1 MKNARL
7 NGASTAPGRVFLKKG
22 REGPVR
28 GGNPWV
34 FSQAIDRVEPVAI
47 EPGARVWVL
56 DAAGATIGHGYYN
69 PATTIAVR
77 MLALGGEPGPA
88 DIVRCRIEHA
98 LKLRERV
105 VGQDT
110 DCYRIL
116 NGDGDGLS
124 GVVVDRYGDVAVMQL
139 LTGGAERMRAEI
151 VEHLNQ
157 MISPR
162 AIFERSQ
169 GAVRRQEGLEDRV
182 GVIASAPAREVI
194 VSDVVGENGLRE
206 HGVRENGL
214 LMIVDLERGQK
225 TGAFLDQ
232 RENRARFGA
241 LAAGAR
247 VLDLCCYSGGF
258 ALNALRGGAKEVVA
272 VDTSAHA
279 LDCARRN
286 LELNGYPAGAVRFVH
301 GEAGE
306 FLGRRDELFDL
317 IVLDP
322 PPFARSR
329 ADARRAEHLY
339 VGLNALAL
347 RALSPGGFLMTFSC
361 SSHFCGEDF
370 VRAMRIAEGR
380 SGRRMRLLARLG
392 PGPDHPVLL
401 GHPEGEYLTG
411 VLLRDLG

>member
-1 MKNARL
+1 LKPSRPD
-7 NGASTAPGRVFLKKG
+7 GASITPARVFLKKG

-34 FSQAIDRVEPVAI
+34 FSQAIDRVEPAAI

-56 DAAGATIGHGYYN
+56 DAAGATLGHGYYN
-69 PATTIAVR
+69 PATTIAIR

-88 DIVRCRIEHA
+88 EIVRWRIERA

-105 VGQDT
+105 VDADT
-110 DCYRIL
+110 NCCRLL

-124 GVVVDRYGDVAVMQL
+124 GVVVDRYGDAAVMQL
-139 LTGGAERMRAEI
+139 LTAGAERMRDEI
-151 VEHLNQ
+151 VANLKAA
-157 MISPR
+157 ISPR
-162 AIFERSQ
+162 MIFERSQ

-182 GVIASAPAREVI
+182 GAIVGAPA
-194 VSDVVGENGLRE
+194 GEAV
-206 HGVRENGL
+206 VRENGIR
-214 LMIVDLERGQK
+214 MTVDLERGQK

-232 RENRARFGA
+232 RENRARLGA

-247 VLDLCCYSGGF
+247 VLDLCCYTGGF
-258 ALNALRGGAKEVVA
+258 ALNAIKGGAREVVA

-286 LELNGYPAGAVRFVH
+286 LELNGYPASAVRFVH

-306 FLGRRDELFDL
+306 FLGSGGERFDPFDL

-339 VGLNALAL
+339 VELNALAL
-347 RALSPGGFLMTFSC
+347 GALAEGGFLMTFSC

-370 VRAMRIAEGR
+370 VRAVRIAEGR
-380 SGRRMRLLARLG
+380 SRRRMRLLARLG

-401 GHPEGEYLTG
+401 GHLEGEYLTG
-411 VLLRDLG
+411 LLLRDLG

>member
-1 MKNARL
+1 LKL
-7 NGASTAPGRVFLKKG
+7 PLPDGAAKAAARVFLKKG
-22 REGPVR
+22 RDGPVR

-34 FSQAIDRVEPVAI
+34 FSQAIDRVEPAAI

-56 DAAGATIGHGYYN
+56 DAAGATLGHGYYN
-69 PATTIAVR
+69 SATTIAVR

-88 DIVRCRIEHA
+88 EIVRWRIERA

-105 VGQDT
+105 VDGDT
-110 DCYRIL
+110 DCYRLL

-124 GVVVDRYGDVAVMQL
+124 GVVVDRYCDAAVMQL
-139 LTGGAERMRAEI
+139 LTAGAERMRDEI
-151 VEHLNQ
+151 VEHLKAA
-157 MISPR
+157 ISPR
-162 AIFERSQ
+162 MIFERSQ

-182 GVIASAPAREVI
+182 GAIVGAPA
-194 VSDVVGENGLRE
+194 GEAA
-206 HGVRENGL
+206 VRENGIR
-214 LMIVDLERGQK
+214 MTVDLERGQK

-232 RENRARFGA
+232 RENRARLGA

-247 VLDLCCYSGGF
+247 MLDLCCHTGGF
-258 ALNALRGGAKEVVA
+258 ALNAIKGGAREVVA

-279 LDCARRN
+279 LERARRN
-286 LELNGYPAGAVRFVH
+286 LELNGYPASAVRFVH

-306 FLGRRDELFDL
+306 LLSGGGERLDPFDL

-339 VGLNALAL
+339 VELNALAL
-347 RALSPGGFLMTFSC
+347 GALAPGGFLMTFSC

-370 VRAMRIAEGR
+370 VRAVRIAEGR
-380 SGRRMRLLARLG
+380 SGRRRMRLLARLG
-392 PGPDHPVLL
+392 PGADHPVLL

>member
-1 MKNARL
+1 M
-7 NGASTAPGRVFLKKG
+7 TPGRIFLKKG
-22 REGPVR
+22 RDGPIR

-34 FSQAIDRVEPVAI
+34 FSQAIDRVEPSAI
-47 EPGARVWVL
+47 EAGARVWVL
-56 DAAGATIGHGYYN
+56 DAAGATLGHGYYN

-88 DIVRCRIEHA
+88 EIIGSRMERA
-98 LKLRERV
+98 LRLRESV
-105 VGQDT
+105 IGADT
-110 DCYRIL
+110 DCYRML

-124 GVVVDRYGDVAVMQL
+124 GVVVDRYGDVAVVQL
-139 LTGGAERMRAEI
+139 LTAGAERMRTEI
-151 VEHLNQ
+151 VEHLQ
-157 MISPR
+157 SMISPR

-169 GAVRRQEGLEDRV
+169 GAVRRQEGLEDTV
-182 GVIASAPAREVI
+182 GVIAGAAAGEVSVNEI
-194 VSDVVGENGLRE
+194 RVSENGIK
-206 HGVRENGL
+206 
-214 LMIVDLERGQK
+214 MIVDLEHGQK
-225 TGAFLDQ
+225 SGAFLDQ

-247 VLDLCCYSGGF
+247 VLDLCCYTGGF
-258 ALNALRGGAKEVVA
+258 ALHALKGGAAEVVA

-279 LDCARRN
+279 LDRAQRN
-286 LELNGYPAGAVRFVH
+286 LELNGYPASAVRLVH
-301 GEAGE
+301 GEAGT
-306 FLGRRDELFDL
+306 FLGQRTERFDL

-339 VGLNALAL
+339 VELNALAL
-347 RALSPGGFLMTFSC
+347 GALNPGGFLMTFSC

-370 VRAMRIAEGR
+370 VRAVRIAEGR

>member
-1 MKNARL
+1 
-7 NGASTAPGRVFLKKG
+7 VFLKKG

-34 FSQAIDRVEPVAI
+34 FSRAIDRVEPVPI

-56 DAAGATIGHGYYN
+56 DAAGATIGHGYFN

-77 MLALGGEPGPA
+77 MLALSGETGPSE
-88 DIVRCRIEHA
+88 IVRWRIEHA

-105 VGQDT
+105 VASDT

-124 GVVVDRYGDVAVMQL
+124 GVVVDRYGGVAVMQL
-139 LTGGAERMRAEI
+139 LTAGAERMRAEI

-157 MISPR
+157 LISPR
-162 AIFERSQ
+162 AILERSQ

-182 GVIASAPAREVI
+182 GVIAGALA
-194 VSDVVGENGLRE
+194 GEALMNENR
-206 HGVRENGL
+206 VRENGL
-214 LMIVDLERGQK
+214 LLTVDLERGQK

-247 VLDLCCYSGGF
+247 VLDLCCYTGGF
-258 ALNALRGGAKEVVA
+258 ALNALSGGAKEIVG

-286 LELNGYPAGAVRFVH
+286 LELNGYPSGAVRFVH

-339 VGLNALAL
+339 VELNALAL
-347 RALSPGGFLMTFSC
+347 RALNSGGFLMTFSC

-370 VRAMRIAEGR
+370 IRAMRIAEGR

-411 VLLRDLG
+411 VLLRDLS

>member
-1 MKNARL
+1 LKTSRPD
-7 NGASTAPGRVFLKKG
+7 GASTTPGRVFLKKG

-34 FSQAIDRVEPVAI
+34 FSQAIDRVEPAAI
-47 EPGARVWVL
+47 EPGARVWVI
-56 DAAGATIGHGYYN
+56 DAAGATLGHGYYN
-69 PATTIAVR
+69 SATTIAVR
-77 MLALGGEPGPA
+77 MLALSGEPGPA
-88 DIVRCRIEHA
+88 EIVRWRMERA

-105 VGQDT
+105 VHPDTDGPDT
-110 DCYRIL
+110 DCYRML

-124 GVVVDRYGDVAVMQL
+124 GVVVDRYGDVAVVQL
-139 LTGGAERMRAEI
+139 LTAGAERIRAEI
-151 VEHLNQ
+151 VKHLSL

-162 AIFERSQ
+162 TIFERSQ

-182 GVIASAPAREVI
+182 GVIAGAAG
-194 VSDVVGENGLRE
+194 GEAMVTENR
-206 HGVRENGL
+206 VR
-214 LMIVDLERGQK
+214 IAVDLEHGQK

-232 RENRARFGA
+232 RENRARFGR
-241 LAAGAR
+241 LAAGMR
-247 VLDLCCYSGGF
+247 VLDLCCYTGGF
-258 ALNALRGGAKEVVA
+258 ALNALKGGANEVVA

-279 LDCARRN
+279 LDWAQRN
-286 LELNGYPAGAVRFVH
+286 LELNGYPPDAVRLVH

-306 FLGRRDELFDL
+306 LLGKRDGLFDM

-322 PPFARSR
+322 PPFARGR

-339 VGLNALAL
+339 VELNALAIS
-347 RALSPGGFLMTFSC
+347 ALSPGGFLMTFSC
-361 SSHFCGEDF
+361 SSHFHGEDF
-370 VRAMRIAEGR
+370 VRAVRIAEGR
-380 SGRRMRLLARLG
+380 SGRRMRLLERLG

>member
-1 MKNARL
+1 MAVRGQLKNPRPH
-7 NGASTAPGRVFLKKG
+7 GASMAPGRVFLKPG

-34 FSQAIDRVEPVAI
+34 FSQAIDRVEPDGI
-47 EPGARVWVL
+47 EPGARVWIL
-56 DAAGATIGHGYYN
+56 DAAGATLGHGYYH

-88 DIVRCRIEHA
+88 EIIRWRLERA
-98 LKLRERV
+98 LELRACV
-105 VGQDT
+105 IGPGT
-110 DCYRIL
+110 DCYRMV

-124 GVVVDRYGDVAVMQL
+124 GVVVDRYGEVAVVQL
-139 LTGGAERMRAEI
+139 LTAGAERMREEI
-151 VEHLNQ
+151 VEHLNR

-182 GVIASAPAREVI
+182 GVLMGAPAGEVV
-194 VSDVVGENGLRE
+194 VSENGVWMLAGVE
-206 HGVRENGL
+206 H
-214 LMIVDLERGQK
+214 GQK

-232 RENRARFGA
+232 RENRVRCGA
-241 LAAGAR
+241 LASGAR
-247 VLDLCCYSGGF
+247 VLDLCCYAGGF
-258 ALNALRGGAKEVVA
+258 ALNALKGGAKETVA
-272 VDTSAHA
+272 VDTSERA
-279 LDCARRN
+279 LDWARRN
-286 LELNGYPAGAVRFVH
+286 LELNGYPPGAIRFVH

-306 FLGRRDELFDL
+306 FLGKRDERFDL

-339 VGLNALAL
+339 VELNA
-347 RALSPGGFLMTFSC
+347 RALGALNPGGFLMTFSC
-361 SSHFCGEDF
+361 SSHFHGEDF
-370 VRAMRIAEGR
+370 VRAVRIAGGR
-380 SGRRMRLLARLG
+380 AERRMRLLARLG
-392 PGPDHPVLL
+392 PSPDHPVLL
-401 GHPEGEYLTG
+401 GHPEGEYLSG

>member
-1 MKNARL
+1 M
-7 NGASTAPGRVFLKKG
+7 TPGRVFLKKG

-34 FSQAIDRVEPVAI
+34 FSQAIDRVEPAAI
-47 EPGARVWVL
+47 EPGARVWIL
-56 DAAGATIGHGYYN
+56 DNAGATLGHGYYN

-88 DIVRCRIEHA
+88 EIVRWRLERA
-98 LKLRERV
+98 LKLREWV
-105 VGQDT
+105 IGPGT
-110 DCYRIL
+110 DCCRML

-124 GVVVDRYGDVAVMQL
+124 GVVVDRYGETAVVQL
-139 LTGGAERMRAEI
+139 LTAGAERMREEI
-151 VEHLNQ
+151 VGHLNL

-182 GVIASAPAREVI
+182 GVLYGAPADEVV
-194 VSDVVGENGLRE
+194 VSENG
-206 HGVRENGL
+206 VRML
-214 LMIVDLERGQK
+214 ASLEYGQK
-225 TGAFLDQ
+225 TGLFLDQ

-241 LAAGAR
+241 LASGAR
-247 VLDLCCYSGGF
+247 VLDLCCYAGGF
-258 ALNALRGGAKEVVA
+258 ALNALKGGAKETVA
-272 VDTSAHA
+272 VDTSERA
-279 LDCARRN
+279 LGWARRN
-286 LELNGYPAGAVRFVH
+286 LELNGYPADAVRFVH
-301 GEAGE
+301 GDAGK
-306 FLGRRDELFDL
+306 FLGKRDERFDL

-339 VGLNALAL
+339 VELNALAL
-347 RALSPGGFLMTFSC
+347 GALNPGGFLMTFSC

-370 VRAMRIAEGR
+370 VRAVRIAEGR

>member
-1 MKNARL
+1 
-7 NGASTAPGRVFLKKG
+7 VFIKRG

-34 FSQAIDRVEPVAI
+34 FSQAIDRVEPAAI

-56 DAAGATIGHGYYN
+56 DAAGTTLGHGYYN

-88 DIVRCRIEHA
+88 EIVSWRMRRA
-98 LKLRERV
+98 LRLREQLI
-105 VGQDT
+105 GPDT
-110 DCYRIL
+110 DCYRML

-124 GVVVDRYGDVAVMQL
+124 GVIVDRYGEVAVVQL
-139 LTGGAERMRAEI
+139 LTAGAERMRAEI
-151 VEHLNQ
+151 VEQLNLT
-157 MISPR
+157 ISPR

-182 GVIASAPAREVI
+182 GLIAGSPAGEV
-194 VSDVVGENGLRE
+194 L
-206 HGVRENGL
+206 VRENDL
-214 LMIVDLERGQK
+214 RMTADLEHGQK

-232 RENRARFGA
+232 RENRAHFGR

-247 VLDLCCYSGGF
+247 VLDLCCYGGGF
-258 ALNALRGGAKEVVA
+258 ALNALKGGAKEVVA

-279 LDCARRN
+279 LDWARRN
-286 LELNGYPAGAVRFVH
+286 LELNGYPPDAVRFVH

-306 FLGRRDELFDL
+306 MLARRDGVFDS

-329 ADARRAEHLY
+329 GDARRAEHLY
-339 VGLNALAL
+339 VELNALAMG
-347 RALSPGGFLMTFSC
+347 ALSPGGFLMTFSC
-361 SSHFCGEDF
+361 SSHFRGEDF
-370 VRAMRIAEGR
+370 VRAVRIAEGR
-380 SGRRMRLLARLG
+380 SVRRMRLLARLG

>member
-1 MKNARL
+1 M
-7 NGASTAPGRVFLKKG
+7 TPGRVFLKKG

-34 FSQAIDRVEPVAI
+34 FSQAIDRVEPAAI
-47 EPGARVWVL
+47 EPGARVWIL
-56 DAAGATIGHGYYN
+56 DNAGATLGHGYYN

-88 DIVRCRIEHA
+88 EIVRWRLERA
-98 LKLRERV
+98 LKLRAWV
-105 VGQDT
+105 IGPGT
-110 DCYRIL
+110 DCCRML

-124 GVVVDRYGDVAVMQL
+124 GVVVDRYGETAVVQL
-139 LTGGAERMRAEI
+139 LTAGAARMREEI
-151 VEHLNQ
+151 VGHLNL

-182 GVIASAPAREVI
+182 GVLYGAPADEVV
-194 VSDVVGENGLRE
+194 VSENG
-206 HGVRENGL
+206 VRML
-214 LMIVDLERGQK
+214 ASLEYGQK
-225 TGAFLDQ
+225 TGLFLDQ

-241 LAAGAR
+241 LATGAR
-247 VLDLCCYSGGF
+247 VLDLCCYAGGF
-258 ALNALRGGAKEVVA
+258 ALNALKGGAKETVA
-272 VDTSAHA
+272 LDTSERA
-279 LDCARRN
+279 LGWARRN
-286 LELNGYPAGAVRFVH
+286 LELNGYPPDAIRFVH

-306 FLGRRDELFDL
+306 FLGKRDERFDL

-339 VGLNALAL
+339 VELNALAL
-347 RALSPGGFLMTFSC
+347 GALNPGGFLMTFSC

-370 VRAMRIAEGR
+370 VRAVRIAEGR

>member
-1 MKNARL
+1 LNSSRP
-7 NGASTAPGRVFLKKG
+7 NGASTTPGRVFLKKG
-22 REGPVR
+22 RDGPIR

-34 FSQAIDRVEPVAI
+34 FSQAIDRVEPGAL
-47 EPGARVWVL
+47 EPGVRVWVL

-77 MLALGGEPGPA
+77 MLALGGEPAPA
-88 DIVRCRIEHA
+88 EIVRWRIERA
-98 LKLRERV
+98 SKLRERV
-105 VGQDT
+105 VGADT
-110 DCYRIL
+110 NCYRIL

-124 GVVVDRYGDVAVMQL
+124 GVVVDRYGEVAVMQL
-139 LTGGAERMRAEI
+139 LTAGAERMRAEI

-157 MISPR
+157 LISPH
-162 AIFERSQ
+162 AILERSQ
-169 GAVRRQEGLEDRV
+169 GAVRRQEGLDDRV
-182 GVIASAPAREVI
+182 GVVAGAPA
-194 VSDVVGENGLRE
+194 GEAVMNENR
-206 HGVRENGL
+206 VRENGL
-214 LMIVDLERGQK
+214 SMTVDLERGQK

-247 VLDLCCYSGGF
+247 VLDLCCYTGGF
-258 ALNALRGGAKEVVA
+258 ALNALKGGAKEIVA
-272 VDTSAHA
+272 VDTSTHA

-286 LELNGYPAGAVRFVH
+286 LELNGYPSGAVRFVH

-306 FLGRRDELFDL
+306 YLGRRDELFDF

-339 VGLNALAL
+339 VELNALAL

>member
-1 MKNARL
+1 M
-7 NGASTAPGRVFLKKG
+7 TPGRVFLKKG

-34 FSQAIDRVEPVAI
+34 FSQAIDRVEPAAI
-47 EPGARVWVL
+47 EPGARVWIL
-56 DAAGATIGHGYYN
+56 DNAGATLGHGYYN

-88 DIVRCRIEHA
+88 EIVRWRLERA
-98 LKLRERV
+98 LKLRAWV
-105 VGQDT
+105 IGPGT
-110 DCYRIL
+110 DCCRML

-124 GVVVDRYGDVAVMQL
+124 GVVVDRYGETAVVQL
-139 LTGGAERMRAEI
+139 LTAGAARMREEI
-151 VEHLNQ
+151 VGHLNL

-182 GVIASAPAREVI
+182 GVLYGAPADEVV
-194 VSDVVGENGLRE
+194 VSENG
-206 HGVRENGL
+206 VRML
-214 LMIVDLERGQK
+214 ASLEYGQK
-225 TGAFLDQ
+225 TGLFLDQ

-241 LAAGAR
+241 LASGAR
-247 VLDLCCYSGGF
+247 VLDLCCYAGGF
-258 ALNALRGGAKEVVA
+258 ALNALKGGAKETVA
-272 VDTSAHA
+272 VDTSERA
-279 LDCARRN
+279 LGWARRN
-286 LELNGYPAGAVRFVH
+286 LELNGFPADAVRFVH
-301 GEAGE
+301 GDAGE
-306 FLGRRDELFDL
+306 FLGKRDERFDL

-339 VGLNALAL
+339 VELNALAL
-347 RALSPGGFLMTFSC
+347 GALNPGGFLMTFSC

-370 VRAMRIAEGR
+370 VRAVRIAEGR

>member
-1 MKNARL
+1 MTR
-7 NGASTAPGRVFLKKG
+7 GRVFLKKG

-34 FSQAIDRVEPVAI
+34 FSQAIDRVEPAAI
-47 EPGARVWVL
+47 EPGARVWIL
-56 DAAGATIGHGYYN
+56 DSAGATLGHGYYN

-88 DIVRCRIEHA
+88 EIVRWRLERA

-105 VGQDT
+105 IGPGT
-110 DCYRIL
+110 DCCRVL

-124 GVVVDRYGDVAVMQL
+124 GVVVDRYGEIAVIQL
-139 LTGGAERMRAEI
+139 LTAGAERMREEI
-151 VEHLNQ
+151 VGHLNL

-162 AIFERSQ
+162 TIFERSQ

-182 GVIASAPAREVI
+182 GVLYGPPADEVV
-194 VSDVVGENGLRE
+194 VSENG
-206 HGVRENGL
+206 VRML
-214 LMIVDLERGQK
+214 ASLEYGQK
-225 TGAFLDQ
+225 TGLFLDQ
-232 RENRARFGA
+232 RENRGRFGA
-241 LAAGAR
+241 LATGAR
-247 VLDLCCYSGGF
+247 VLDLCCYAGGF
-258 ALNALRGGAKEVVA
+258 ALNALKGGAKETVA
-272 VDTSAHA
+272 VDTSERA
-279 LDCARRN
+279 LGWARRN
-286 LELNGYPAGAVRFVH
+286 LELNGYPPDAIRFVH

-306 FLGRRDELFDL
+306 FLGKRDERFDL
-317 IVLDP
+317 IALDP

-339 VGLNALAL
+339 VELNALAL
-347 RALSPGGFLMTFSC
+347 GALNPGGFLMTFSC

-370 VRAMRIAEGR
+370 VRAVRIAEGR

>member
-1 MKNARL
+1 M
-7 NGASTAPGRVFLKKG
+7 
-22 REGPVR
+22 R

-34 FSQAIDRVEPVAI
+34 FSQAIDRVEPVGI
-47 EPGARVWVL
+47 ERGARVWVL
-56 DAAGATIGHGYYN
+56 DAAGATLGHGYYN

-88 DIVRCRIEHA
+88 EIVRWRIERA
-98 LKLRERV
+98 LELRERV
-105 VGQDT
+105 VGAAT

-124 GVVVDRYGDVAVMQL
+124 GVVLDRYGDVAVMQL
-139 LTGGAERMRAEI
+139 LTAGAERMREEI
-151 VEHLNQ
+151 VEHLNL

-182 GVIASAPAREVI
+182 GVIAGTPAGEVV
-194 VSDVVGENGLRE
+194 VSENG
-206 HGVRENGL
+206 VR
-214 LMIVDLERGQK
+214 IAADLEHGQK

-247 VLDLCCYSGGF
+247 VLDLCCYTGGF
-258 ALNALRGGAKEVVA
+258 ALNALKGGAKEVVA
-272 VDTSAHA
+272 VDTSAQA
-279 LDCARRN
+279 LQWARRN
-286 LELNGYPAGAVRFVH
+286 LELNDYPPDAILFVH

-306 FLGRRDELFDL
+306 LLGRRDERFDL

-339 VGLNALAL
+339 VELNALAIG
-347 RALSPGGFLMTFSC
+347 ALGPGGFLMTFSC
-361 SSHFCGEDF
+361 SSHFRGEDF
-370 VRAMRIAEGR
+370 VRAVRIAEGR
-380 SGRRMRLLARLG
+380 AKRRMRLLARLG

-411 VLLRDLG
+411 VLLRDLD

>member
-1 MKNARL
+1 LKTPRP
-7 NGASTAPGRVFLKKG
+7 NGAVTAPARVFLKKG

-56 DAAGATIGHGYYN
+56 DAAGATLGHGYYN

-77 MLALGGEPGPA
+77 MLALGGEPGPTE
-88 DIVRCRIEHA
+88 IVRWRIEQA
-98 LKLRERV
+98 LKLRGRV
-105 VGQDT
+105 IGPDT
-110 DCYRIL
+110 DCYRML

-124 GVVVDRYGDVAVMQL
+124 GVVVDRYGEVAVMQL
-139 LTGGAERMRAEI
+139 LTAGAERMREEI
-151 VEHLNQ
+151 VEHLNLT
-157 MISPR
+157 ISPR

-182 GVIASAPAREVI
+182 GVTTGAAAGEVI
-194 VSDVVGENGLRE
+194 TSENGIK
-206 HGVRENGL
+206 
-214 LMIVDLERGQK
+214 MTVDLEHGQK

-247 VLDLCCYSGGF
+247 VLDLCCYTGGF
-258 ALNALRGGAKEVVA
+258 ALNALMGGAKEVVA

-286 LELNGYPAGAVRFVH
+286 LELNGYPSGAVRFVR
-301 GEAGE
+301 GEAGD
-306 FLGRRDELFDL
+306 FLGKREDRFDL

-339 VGLNALAL
+339 VELNALAIG
-347 RALSPGGFLMTFSC
+347 ALGPGGFLMTFSC
-361 SSHFCGEDF
+361 SSHFRGEDF
-370 VRAMRIAEGR
+370 VRAVRIAEGR

>member
-1 MKNARL
+1 MKIPRPD
-7 NGASTAPGRVFLKKG
+7 GASITPGRIFLKKG
-22 REGPVR
+22 RDGPIR

-34 FSQAIDRVEPVAI
+34 FSQAIDRVEPSAI
-47 EPGARVWVL
+47 EAGARVWVL
-56 DAAGATIGHGYYN
+56 DAAGATLGHGYCN

-88 DIVRCRIEHA
+88 EIIGWRMERA
-98 LKLRERV
+98 WKLRESV
-105 VGQDT
+105 IGADT
-110 DCYRIL
+110 DCYRML

-124 GVVVDRYGDVAVMQL
+124 GVVVDRYGDVAVVQL
-139 LTGGAERMRAEI
+139 LTAGAERMRNEI
-151 VEHLNQ
+151 VEHLKS

-169 GAVRRQEGLEDRV
+169 GAVRRQEGLEDTVGMIAGAAAGEVSVSEIRV
-182 GVIASAPAREVI
+182 S
-194 VSDVVGENGLRE
+194 ENGIK
-206 HGVRENGL
+206 
-214 LMIVDLERGQK
+214 MIVDLEHGQK
-225 TGAFLDQ
+225 SGAFLDQ

-247 VLDLCCYSGGF
+247 VLDLCCYTGGF
-258 ALNALRGGAKEVVA
+258 ALHALKGGAAEVVA

-279 LDCARRN
+279 LDRAQRN
-286 LELNGYPAGAVRFVH
+286 LELNGYPASAVRLVH
-301 GEAGE
+301 GEAGI
-306 FLGRRDELFDL
+306 FLGKRNERFDL

-339 VGLNALAL
+339 VELNALAL
-347 RALSPGGFLMTFSC
+347 GALNPGGFLMTFSC

-370 VRAMRIAEGR
+370 VRAVRIAEGR

-401 GHPEGEYLTG
+401 GHSEGEYLTG
-411 VLLRDLG
+411 VLLRDLD

>member
-1 MKNARL
+1 MKTPRPD
-7 NGASTAPGRVFLKKG
+7 GASITPGRIFLKKG
-22 REGPVR
+22 RDGPIR

-34 FSQAIDRVEPVAI
+34 FSQAIDRVEPSAI
-47 EPGARVWVL
+47 EAGARVWVL
-56 DAAGATIGHGYYN
+56 DAAGATLGHGYYN

-88 DIVRCRIEHA
+88 EIIGWRMERA
-98 LKLRERV
+98 LKLRESV
-105 VGQDT
+105 IDADT
-110 DCYRIL
+110 DCYRML

-124 GVVVDRYGDVAVMQL
+124 GVVVDRYGDVAVVQL
-139 LTGGAERMRAEI
+139 LTAGAERMRNEI
-151 VEHLNQ
+151 VEHLKS

-169 GAVRRQEGLEDRV
+169 GAVRRQEGLEDTVGMIAGAAAGEVSVSEIRV
-182 GVIASAPAREVI
+182 S
-194 VSDVVGENGLRE
+194 ENGIK
-206 HGVRENGL
+206 
-214 LMIVDLERGQK
+214 MIVDLEHGQK
-225 TGAFLDQ
+225 SGAFLDQ

-247 VLDLCCYSGGF
+247 VLDLCCYTGGF
-258 ALNALRGGAKEVVA
+258 ALHALKGGAAEVVA

-279 LDCARRN
+279 LDLAQRN
-286 LELNGYPAGAVRFVH
+286 LELNGYPASAVRLVH
-301 GEAGE
+301 GEAGI
-306 FLGRRDELFDL
+306 FLGKRNERFDL

-339 VGLNALAL
+339 VELNALAL
-347 RALSPGGFLMTFSC
+347 GALNPGGFLMTFSC

-411 VLLRDLG
+411 VLLRDLD

>member
-1 MKNARL
+1 MKNPRP
-7 NGASTAPGRVFLKKG
+7 NRGSTTPGRVFLKKG

-34 FSQAIDRVEPVAI
+34 FSQAIERVEPAAI

-56 DAAGATIGHGYYN
+56 DAAGATLGHGYYN

-88 DIVRCRIEHA
+88 EIVRWRIEHA
-98 LKLRERV
+98 LRLRERV
-105 VGQDT
+105 VSPET
-110 DCYRIL
+110 DCYRML

-124 GVVVDRYGDVAVMQL
+124 GVVVDRYGDVAVVQL
-139 LTGGAERMRAEI
+139 LTAGAERMREEI
-151 VEHLNQ
+151 VEHLKR

-169 GAVRRQEGLEDRV
+169 GAVRRQEGLEDRI
-182 GVIASAPAREVI
+182 GVIADACAGEIAVI
-194 VSDVVGENGLRE
+194 EN
-206 HGVRENGL
+206 GVRENGL
-214 LMIVDLERGQK
+214 RMTVDLEHGQK

-232 RENRARFGA
+232 RENRARCGA
-241 LAAGAR
+241 LASGAR
-247 VLDLCCYSGGF
+247 VLDLCCYTGGF
-258 ALNALRGGAKEVVA
+258 ALNALRGGAKEIVA
-272 VDTSAHA
+272 VDTSAQA
-279 LDCARRN
+279 LDWARRN
-286 LELNGYPAGAVRFVH
+286 LELNGYPPGAVRFVH
-301 GEAGE
+301 GEAGKM
-306 FLGRRDELFDL
+306 LSKRDELFDL

-322 PPFARSR
+322 PPFARGR

-339 VGLNALAL
+339 VELNTLAL
-347 RALSPGGFLMTFSC
+347 GALNPGGFLMTFSC
-361 SSHFCGEDF
+361 SSHFHGEDF
-370 VRAMRIAEGR
+370 VRAVRIAEGR
-380 SGRRMRLLARLG
+380 SRRRMRLLARLG

>member
-1 MKNARL
+1 M
-7 NGASTAPGRVFLKKG
+7 PGRVFIKKG

-34 FSQAIDRVEPVAI
+34 FSQAIDRVEPAAI

-56 DAAGATIGHGYYN
+56 DSAGATLGHGYYN

-77 MLALGGEPGPA
+77 MLAVDGEPGPA
-88 DIVRCRIEHA
+88 EIVRWRMERA
-98 LKLRERV
+98 LNLRERV
-105 VGQDT
+105 VGPDT
-110 DCYRIL
+110 DCYRML

-124 GVVVDRYGDVAVMQL
+124 GVVVDRYGEVAAVQL
-139 LTGGAERMRAEI
+139 LTAGAERMRAEI
-151 VEHLNQ
+151 VAHLNET
-157 MISPR
+157 ISPR

-169 GAVRRQEGLEDRV
+169 GAVRRQEGLEDRA
-182 GVIASAPAREVI
+182 GVIAGEPAGEV
-194 VSDVVGENGLRE
+194 VM
-206 HGVRENGL
+206 RENGVQ
-214 LMIVDLERGQK
+214 MIVDLEHGQK

-258 ALNALRGGAKEVVA
+258 ALSALKGGAKEIVA

-279 LDCARRN
+279 LDWARRN
-286 LELNGYPAGAVRFVH
+286 LELNGYPPDAVRFVH
-301 GEAGE
+301 GEAGKV
-306 FLGRRDELFDL
+306 LGNRDELFDL

-322 PPFARSR
+322 PPFARGR

-339 VGLNALAL
+339 VELNALAL
-347 RALSPGGFLMTFSC
+347 GALSTGGFLTTFSC
-361 SSHFCGEDF
+361 SSHFRGEDF
-370 VRAMRIAEGR
+370 VRAVRIAEGR

>member
-1 MKNARL
+1 M
-7 NGASTAPGRVFLKKG
+7 TPGRVFLKKG

-34 FSQAIDRVEPVAI
+34 FSQAIDRVEPAAI
-47 EPGARVWVL
+47 EPGARVWIL
-56 DAAGATIGHGYYN
+56 DSAGATLGHGYYN

-88 DIVRCRIEHA
+88 EIVRWRLERA

-105 VGQDT
+105 IGPGT
-110 DCYRIL
+110 DCYRML

-124 GVVVDRYGDVAVMQL
+124 GVVVDRYGEVAVMQL
-139 LTGGAERMRAEI
+139 LTAGAERMRDEI
-151 VEHLNQ
+151 VGHLNL

-162 AIFERSQ
+162 TIFERSQ

-182 GVIASAPAREVI
+182 GVLYGAPADEVV
-194 VSDVVGENGLRE
+194 VSENGVRMLASLE
-206 HGVRENGL
+206 H
-214 LMIVDLERGQK
+214 GQK
-225 TGAFLDQ
+225 TGLFLDQ

-241 LAAGAR
+241 LATGAR
-247 VLDLCCYSGGF
+247 VLDLCCYAGGF
-258 ALNALRGGAKEVVA
+258 ALNALKGGAKETVA
-272 VDTSAHA
+272 VDTSERA
-279 LDCARRN
+279 LGWARRN
-286 LELNGYPAGAVRFVH
+286 LEINGYPADAIRFVH

-306 FLGRRDELFDL
+306 FLGKRDERFDL
-317 IVLDP
+317 IALDP

-339 VGLNALAL
+339 VELNALAL
-347 RALSPGGFLMTFSC
+347 GALNPGGFLMTFSC

-370 VRAMRIAEGR
+370 VRAVRIAEGR

-392 PGPDHPVLL
+392 PGADHPVLL